1 MTQSSGVQ
9 ARKKNGKSAK
19 PRGRRRNSR
28 YAIFVLLLSCI
39 LFLSGGIRIH
49 KSSPAHR
56 AEIAANVE
64 ALSMLENRQTVDLDA
79 VANEKY
85 MNKLRER
92 GGVLVDDLP
101 AEQDRIMNLSEW
113 SKGDFARWFS
123 DAAILGDS
131 ITEAAASY
139 GWLSK
144 PPVYAKIGISVS
156 GKMELLDDVEAAQ
169 PKVIFLCF
177 GMNDV
182 EHYKSRVDV
191 FIERYRDCLSRL
203 KSSLP
208 NAVIYVN
215 AVFPVSEKKL
225 AKQSVFQYVDLY
237 NQGLE
242 QLCREMDVFYIDSG
256 FILRRNPDYFD
267 QDGQHPISRFYPLW
281 LTYFADIAGLSND
294 DE

>member
-1 MTQSSGVQ
+1 MIFMTQSSGVQ
-9 ARKKNGKSAK
+9 GRKKNVKSAK
-19 PRGRRRNSR
+19 LRGDRRNLR
-28 YAIFVLLLSCI
+28 HVFFVLLLSCI
-39 LFLSGGIRIH
+39 LFLSG
-49 KSSPAHR
+49 
-56 AEIAANVE
+56 
-64 ALSMLENRQTVDLDA
+64 
-79 VANEKY
+79 
-85 MNKLRER
+85 
-92 GGVLVDDLP
+92 
-101 AEQDRIMNLSEW
+101 
-113 SKGDFARWFS
+113 
-123 DAAILGDS
+123 
-131 ITEAAASY
+131 
-139 GWLSK
+139 
-144 PPVYAKIGISVS
+144 
-156 GKMELLDDVEAAQ
+156 
-169 PKVIFLCF
+169 

-242 QLCREMDVFYIDSG
+242 QLCREMDVFYIDNS

-281 LTYFADIAGLSND
+281 LTYFADIAGLSDD